1 VLWSRSDWGCFVL
14 SRHGWLPTSLL
25 SLLCPPTPLHRC
37 LRPETPRQILTCGKE
52 EYKTEVVDKT
62 LDPVWRTNR
71 FQFGAKQDLEKQV
84 FVCDVALSCEV
95 VMTGGFGVA
104 ERSGVRMCITTA

>member
-1 VLWSRSDWGCFVL
+1 MLCLVPS
-14 SRHGWLPTSLL
+14 WLVANFHAVIAVPS
-25 SLLCPPTPLHRC
+25 TPLHRR
-37 LRPETPRQILTCGKE
+37 LRPGTPHQILTCGKE

-84 FVCDVALSCEV
+84 V
-95 VMTGGFGVA
+95 
-104 ERSGVRMCITTA
+104 

>member
-1 VLWSRSDWGCFVL
+1 MAGSA
-14 SRHGWLPTSLL
+14 WLPTCQVANFHDVPS
-25 SLLCPPTPLHRC
+25 TPLHHR
-37 LRPETPRQILTCGKE
+37 LRPETPHQILTCGKE

-84 FVCDVALSCEV
+84 FVCDVAKSL
-95 VMTGGFGVA
+95 
-104 ERSGVRMCITTA
+104 